1 MFLTSSAKP
10 IDQELRES
18 VDKIERQSPSLSVLA
33 ARSFRY
39 RVTQAVVQVTI
50 SESRKFNILEE
61 FLLRA
66 GIELQPPPT
75 EDELAAIL
83 GLDSIFI
90 RSTTANLQGLN
101 ILTAASNYQIQIT
114 AQGREFYNIGSLP
127 QEPKTKEIFAIFD
140 PLTENIL
147 FDYSPLSNLKIGNIP
162 DLTEAININN
172 IFNFSSVSIEEL
184 QQLVKNSNLGLH
196 IPDEGNLVTSCGVV
210 ASEILYQKISIFIIF
225 DSIENQIKL
234 EARRGN
240 KIIQD
245 ASSVLNRIVGES
257 QVLLQ
262 SLFELTDEEIRY
274 QCEEILRHKNVEVE
288 NRIENIRK
296 QVRENALLA
305 SQKQQSSDSETKNF
319 ESGTAVQLRG
329 SKISQELEKILD
341 SANSQILIYSPWISR
356 KVVNNEFIKRL
367 QKLAEKGVWIIIGH
381 GISKSEEAEER
392 PIPPQVEE
400 QLRAIRTREGLPA
413 VQIFWLGG
421 SHAKEVIVDQKV
433 HLLGSNNLLSY
444 RADWRLW
451 DESVYKVTLP
461 EQVKEA
467 YEFYAKR
474 FQAKA
479 KQLWS
484 QAIQNRD
491 TTLATEA
498 ICLCGSLSLEESALK
513 IIQQYSW
520 LELYPIWLHMVS
532 QGLRS
537 KQISPSSA
545 YFPVALSLLSQIS
558 SDAAYIESV
567 REAWK
572 KVIGRIAYLS
582 QDTALKLV
590 NDSWAEFT
598 YLSITQQSIRSPAQF
613 ISKYIMARQ

>member
-10 IDQELRES
+10 IDKELRES

-33 ARSFRY
+33 ARCFRY

-75 EDELAAIL
+75 EDELAAVL

-101 ILTAASNYQIQIT
+101 ILTTASNCQIQIT
-114 AQGREFYNIGSLP
+114 DQGREFYNIGSLP

-147 FDYSPLSNLKIGNIP
+147 FDYSPLSNLKIDDLP
-162 DLTEAININN
+162 DLTEAIQINN
-172 IFNFSSVSIEEL
+172 IFDFSSLAIDEL
-184 QQLVKNSNLGLH
+184 QQLVKNSSLGLH
-196 IPDEGNLVTSCGVV
+196 VPDEGKLITSCGEVNV
-210 ASEILYQKISIFIIF
+210 SQMIHQKISIFIIF
-225 DSIENQIKL
+225 DALENQIKL

-274 QCEEILRHKNVEVE
+274 QCEEILKYKNTEVE

-296 QVRENALLA
+296 QARENALLA

-341 SANSQILIYSPWISR
+341 SANSQILIYSPWISK

-520 LELYPIWLHMVS
+520 LELYPIWLHMVC

-545 YFPVALSLLSQIS
+545 YFPVALSLLSQLS
-558 SDAAYIESV
+558 PDAAYIESV

-572 KVIGRIAYLS
+572 KVIGGIAYLS
-582 QDTALKLV
+582 QDTALKLL

-598 YLSITQQSIRSPAQF
+598 RLSITQGSINSPAKF
-613 ISKYIMARQ
+613 ISQYAMT